1 MTDPSPTDGGPT
13 VTRQD
18 DGLPVNR
25 VAESAIETLDLAGL
39 APPEPLGFDLEPFL
53 YRGLVLR
60 EREFRQSL
68 KDLDW
73 EVYRDAAVAVFC
85 STDALVPTWAY
96 MLVAA
101 RLEGTA
107 AEVTAGTPEAVRQAA
122 LVDALGGLDWERY
135 RDAPV
140 VLKGCGNDLVP
151 LDAFVQATRRLQGVA
166 AKVMY
171 GEPCSSV
178 PVWRRPSAPATG
190 AGAAKPMGIKP
201 MGIKPAGPPR

>member
-1 MTDPSPTDGGPT
+1 MEI
-13 VTRQD
+13 
-18 DGLPVNR
+18 VNR

-39 APPEPLGFDLEPFL
+39 APPAPVAFDLAPHL

-60 EREFRQSL
+60 EREFRQAL
-68 KDLDW
+68 KETDW
-73 EVYRDAAVAVFC
+73 TAYAGADVAVFC
-85 STDALVPTWAY
+85 SADALVPTWAY

-101 RLEGTA
+101 RLDGVA
-107 AEVTAGTPEAVRQAA
+107 ASVAAGTPAEVRRARLVAA
-122 LVDALGGLDWERY
+122 LADVDWERY

-166 AKVMY
+166 SKVMY

-178 PVWRRPSAPATG
+178 PVWRRPAPSPAS
-190 AGAAKPMGIKP
+190 GAAATPART
-201 MGIKPAGPPR
+201 KPAGPPRPSA